1 VAAGDKAVSR
11 VLVVDDVAAN
21 VKLLA
26 DLLEVHGFA
35 VSCCGSGEEALASL
49 AAQPADVVLLD
60 VLMPGM
66 DGYEVCRR
74 IRSDPK
80 LTAIPVVMVT
90 SLDDREER
98 IKGLEA
104 GADEFLS
111 KPINAQELLARVRS
125 LLRIKHMHDFMQ
137 RQALELTE
145 WASTLER
152 RVAQQV
158 AEVERLSRLKRFFS
172 PKVADLILAGGAG
185 DPFHG
190 HRREIVVLYLDLRG
204 FTAFSER
211 WEPEEVMRA
220 LAAYHEAMGALVMA
234 HEATLE
240 RFSGD
245 AMMVFIGDPVTVDQP
260 ARKAVALALA
270 MRESGQALSTQWRR
284 RGVEL
289 GLAIGIDKGFATVG
303 AIGFQGRSDYA
314 AIGTVTNLA
323 CRLCQHA
330 GAGEIVISQR
340 VLSEIEGQIDAVDLG
355 ELTLHGFSRPLRAYR
370 CEGPA
375 QTSSGM
381 RAA

>member
-1 VAAGDKAVSR
+1 

-26 DLLEVHGFA
+26 DLLEVHGFT

-66 DGYEVCRR
+66 DGYDVCRR

-111 KPINAQELLARVRS
+111 KPINTQELLARVRS

-172 PKVADLILAGGAG
+172 PKVADMILAGGAG

-190 HRREIVVLYLDLRG
+190 HRREIVVIYLDLRG

-220 LAAYHEAMGALVMA
+220 LAAYHEAMGSLVMT

-260 ARKAVALALA
+260 ARKAVELALA
-270 MRESGQALSTQWRR
+270 MREAGRTLSAQWRR

-340 VLSEIEGQIDAVDLG
+340 VLSELDGQIDAVDLG

-370 CEGPA
+370 CEGPCA
-375 QTSSGM
+375 QASSGM